1 MSILALA
8 QTHITHATVDT
19 AGQTEQNLRLL
30 RRARVR
36 ESAGVQCRSEV
47 EAEVSDGSDEEYR
60 PGQVDRKNLAKY
72 SKRTKP
78 RK

>member
-1 MSILALA
+1 M
-8 QTHITHATVDT
+8 
-19 AGQTEQNLRLL
+19 L